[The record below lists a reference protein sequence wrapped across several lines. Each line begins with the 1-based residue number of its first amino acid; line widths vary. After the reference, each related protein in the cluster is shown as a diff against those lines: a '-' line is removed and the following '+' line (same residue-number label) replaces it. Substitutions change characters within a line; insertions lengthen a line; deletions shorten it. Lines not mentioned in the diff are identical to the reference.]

1 MRTVQIKVD
10 IPSTILLLGGNMNI
24 LDIEFLNRQKQEV
37 TLRDFEGKYYL
48 IINTASKCGL
58 TSQFGGLEQINQE
71 FKDKGLVTLGF
82 PCSQFANQELD
93 TADEASEFCRLNHGV
108 SFELMDKVNVNGEH
122 TAPLWIELKKQ
133 QKCLVGSA
141 IKWNFTKF
149 IVDSEGNV
157 IKRFA
162 PKDEPKVVSEF
173 LQTLM

>member
-1 MRTVQIKVD
+1 
-10 IPSTILLLGGNMNI
+10 MNI
-24 LDIEFLNRQKQEV
+24 LDIKFLNREKNEV
-37 TLRDFEGKYYL
+37 TLRDFNGSYFL

-58 TSQFGGLEQINQE
+58 TPQFDGLEQINQE

-93 TADEASEFCRLNHGV
+93 TADEASQFCRLNHGV
-108 SFELMDKVNVNGEH
+108 TFELMDKVKVNGED
-122 TAPLWIELKKQ
+122 TAPLWVELKKQ
-133 QKCLVGSA
+133 QKGLAGSA

-149 IVDSEGNV
+149 IVDNEGNV

-162 PKDEPKVVSEF
+162 PKDEPQVVSQF